1 MHPPRPKRAI
11 ERAGFADR
19 LTDWLLTHCP
29 FTALTLLTL
38 LVVGYN
44 LTVPRPV
51 LILVP
56 VACAD
61 VVLNV
66 ARRLRRIRKADVAP
80 AMGPR
85 AVA

>member
-1 MHPPRPKRAI
+1 MHPPRRKRAI

-19 LTDWLLTHCP
+19 LSDWLLTYCP

-38 LVVGYN
+38 VIVGYS

-56 VACAD
+56 VICAD
-61 VVLNV
+61 IVLNV
-66 ARRLRRIRKADVAP
+66 VRRLRRVRKADVSP
-80 AMGPR
+80 VIGPR